1 MHEISRARMFFYT
14 SATDFVHFLSFTT
27 TQNYEFNIK
36 IVNLHLFSLFPCAG
50 EIFLAPLRMLGLAA
64 KILSFPDSII
74 YNSAKLP
81 NENQPNYRK
90 KIGQTTEYSVNIL

>member
-36 IVNLHLFSLFPCAG
+36 IVNLHLFSLFPCAE
-50 EIFLAPLRMLGLAA
+50 EICLAPLRMLGLAA
-64 KILSFPDSII
+64 KTLSFPNSII

-81 NENQPNYRK
+81 NYMLFE
-90 KIGQTTEYSVNIL
+90 NILHIHKFYIYH

>member
-36 IVNLHLFSLFPCAG
+36 IVNLHLFSLFPCAE

-64 KILSFPDSII
+64 KIS
-74 YNSAKLP
+74 
-81 NENQPNYRK
+81 
-90 KIGQTTEYSVNIL
+90 

>member
-36 IVNLHLFSLFPCAG
+36 IVNLHLFSLFPCAE
-50 EIFLAPLRMLGLAA
+50 EICLAPLRMLGLAA

-81 NENQPNYRK
+81 NIVLIFYK
-90 KIGQTTEYSVNIL
+90 S

>member
-36 IVNLHLFSLFPCAG
+36 IVNLHLFSLFPCAE
-50 EIFLAPLRMLGLAA
+50 EIFLAPLRMLGLQPRYCLFL
-64 KILSFPDSII
+64 IPL
-74 YNSAKLP
+74 YTT
-81 NENQPNYRK
+81 QPNYRM
-90 KIGQTTEYSVNIL
+90 KISQTTE

>member
-1 MHEISRARMFFYT
+1 MYEISRARMLFNT

-36 IVNLHLFSLFPCAG
+36 IVNLHLLTLFPCDE
-50 EIFLAPLRMLGLAA
+50 EILLAPLRVLVLAA
-64 KILSFPDSII
+64 KTLSFPNSII

-81 NENQPNYRK
+81 NYMLFE
-90 KIGQTTEYSVNIL
+90 NILHIHKFYIYH